1 MLRCER
7 NDIHLTRG
15 DSAVLSLRIERE
27 DGAGYEIQEGDSI
40 LFTIK
45 KSVYDTA
52 VLVQKKLVDGVV
64 RLNPDDTK
72 SLKYGTYYYDVE
84 LTQPD
89 GFVATVIAPSRFVIE
104 PEVTY

>member
-15 DSAVLSLRIERE
+15 DSAILSLKIERE
-27 DGAGYEIQEGDSI
+27 DGAEYELQTGDSV
-40 LFTIK
+40 LFTVK

-52 VLVQKKLVDGVV
+52 VMIQKKLAGGVIQ
-64 RLNPDDTK
+64 LSPNDTK
-72 SLKYGTYYYDVE
+72 SLPYGTYYYDVE

>member
-7 NDIHLTRG
+7 NDIHMTRG
-15 DSAVLSLRIERE
+15 DSALLSLSVERE
-27 DGAGYEIQEGDSI
+27 DGEPYEIQTGDSV

-52 VLVQKKLVDGVV
+52 IVVQKKLAGGLI
-64 RLNPDDTK
+64 RLNPEDTK

-84 LTQPD
+84 LTQPN
-89 GFVATVIAPSRFVIE
+89 GFVATVIPPSRFIIE